1 LSYAHTLNATAAT
14 RATGA
19 DDTSSGPSGYFKPC
33 RSNATSL
40 AGIYDYFECF
50 LLANLTNMIFL
61 TMLQP
66 EFCRGSSYRNT
77 HIYRLTRLLPNEAA
91 RAIHYGNELWFL
103 QNYIVCV
110 VKGNYALGLVWAE
123 YQVLV

>member
-19 DDTSSGPSGYFKPC
+19 DDTSSGPSGHFEPC

-40 AGIYDYFECF
+40 AGIYDYFESF
-50 LLANLTNMIFL
+50 ILANLTNMIFL
-61 TMLQP
+61 AVLEP
-66 EFCRGSSYRNT
+66 EFCCGSSYRNT
-77 HIYRLTRLLPNEAA
+77 YIHGLTRFLPNQAA
-91 RAIHYGNELWFL
+91 RAIHCSNELRFL

-110 VKGNYALGLVWAE
+110 VKGNYALGLVWAD
-123 YQVLV
+123 YQVPI